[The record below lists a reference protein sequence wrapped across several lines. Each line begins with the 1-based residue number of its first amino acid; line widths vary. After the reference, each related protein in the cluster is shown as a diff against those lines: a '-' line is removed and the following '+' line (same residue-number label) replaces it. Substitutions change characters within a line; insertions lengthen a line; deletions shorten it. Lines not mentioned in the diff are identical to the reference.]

1 MTKYLAG
8 SNLKI
13 EGLIPALTF
22 KEMYSTLVE
31 KMKMQH
37 LETSVVRKDPLER
50 TRRRLGCKIK
60 ACAHSDPIPLAKLY
74 ILKVPNC
81 PKSLDQL
88 GTKRPSIWDHT
99 GHFTASATMHS
110 SSATKPIEDAFS
122 HRCSFAPD
130 TTCLCRL
137 FTSSLLLQHLLKQQN
152 LHPLLIVCYMSKSHE
167 FPDNFLFTRQ
177 WFVIWLPSHLLT
189 QQYWPDHPVI
199 QNIQKILRH
208 IYF

>member
-8 SNLKI
+8 SILRI

-37 LETSVVRKDPLER
+37 LETSVVRKDSLER
-50 TRRRLGCKIK
+50 TGRRLGCKIK
-60 ACAHSDPIPLAKLY
+60 ACAHSDPIPPAKLY
-74 ILKVPNC
+74 ILKVPNF

-99 GHFTASATMHS
+99 GHFTASATTRS
-110 SSATKPIEDAFS
+110 SSSVTKPVEDAFS
-122 HRCSFAPD
+122 RRCSFALD

-137 FTSSLLLQHLLKQQN
+137 FTSSLLLQHPLKQQN
-152 LHPLLIVCYMSKSHE
+152 LHLLLIVCYMSKSHE
-167 FPDNFLFTRQ
+167 FADNFLLARQ
-177 WFVIWLPSHLLT
+177 WFVIWLPSRLLT
-189 QQYWPDHPVI
+189 QQHWPDHPII
-199 QNIQKILRH
+199 QNIQKIW
-208 IYF
+208 